1 MILVESYSKTVDDLI
16 YLISCSV
23 NQISPDAKRVDEMDL
38 KEIYLLSENHSVGAL
53 IAFALETVIEPPKEF
68 DQTKKKAL
76 RKLALFDI
84 ERKKIFDNFDREKI
98 WYLPLKGSILK
109 DYYPKYGMREMSDND
124 VLCDAS
130 RMANI
135 KTIMENLGF
144 ECESYAEWI
153 TDNYVK
159 KPLVFEFHKSLFE
172 AHETK
177 VFHNYYLNIK
187 NKLLRVSEDRCEYRF
202 SLEDFYIYLLAH
214 EYKHYVYGGTG
225 LRSLIDI
232 YVFLRR
238 WEEKMNWEYISN
250 ELSKLGMSDFEQKN
264 RSLSQKL
271 FSYEVL
277 SDSEKDSV
285 LFFINSGTYGS
296 FEYQEDDIISMNLA
310 GNDSKGSKRK
320 YIIGRLFV
328 SAEDIKSSHPFVYK
342 HRSLMPLLHIYR
354 IGKACIS
361 KPKSIFSEYK
371 SIKRFKY

>member
-1 MILVESYSKTVDDLI
+1 MILEESYSKTVDDLI

-38 KEIYLLSENHSVGAL
+38 NKIYYLAEKHTIGAL
-53 IAFALETVIEPPKEF
+53 VAFALDTVIDSPKEF
-68 DQTKKKAL
+68 DQTKKRAI

-84 ERKKIFDNFDREKI
+84 ERQRIFDIFDREKI

-177 VFHNYYLNIK
+177 VFYNYYLNIK

-238 WEEKMNWEYISN
+238 WEKNMNWEYISN
-250 ELSKLGMSDFEQKN
+250 ELSNLGMSDFELKN

-285 LFFINSGTYGS
+285 LFFVNSGTYGS

-320 YIIGRLFV
+320 YIIGRLFI
-328 SAEDIKSSHPFVYK
+328 SAEDIKRSHPFFYK
-342 HRSLMPLLHIYR
+342 HRILMPFLHVYR

-361 KPKSIFSEYK
+361 KPKSIISEYK